1 MLLRLRVRGFKN
13 LKDVDIRFGPLTC
26 FVGTNG
32 VGKSNVLDAI
42 QFLRALTEHDIQTA
56 AQLVRSPVSGEFGP
70 RELFYGADV
79 STPMSFEAVML
90 VPKLVEDD
98 FGREAEPA
106 TTLLRYEV
114 ELGYVKDTSSRLVLN
129 REVLEPMRA
138 GDARDLIGFSHRP
151 AFRKSVVKST
161 RRKGFFISTTTDNQ
175 DGSSPTVEQRNTN
188 TADEQQQLAEIK
200 LHQDGG
206 SRGQAF
212 PPGKSPRTVVGGT
225 NAAEYPTVLAARR
238 EMSSWQTIQLEPS
251 VIRTP
256 DRIGGPTR
264 IDEHGGHV
272 AATLDRLV
280 TNEVLEIQRSQ
291 KNAQNQPNAQRTA
304 GETLGEVSNRLATLV
319 DEIRDIQ
326 VDRDDARQQ
335 LTVMARLQGC
345 KELLGPR
352 SLSDGTLR
360 FLALVTMLVD
370 RESTSVL
377 CMEEPENGMH
387 PSRVPSMV
395 RLLEDFAVDPD
406 EEIGPDNPLRQII
419 VNTHSPDVVRQ
430 LGPADVLFVGHVDT
444 KQGRHAIVS
453 AVEDTWRGDMR
464 TVPLQRMADFI
475 GGSPMGKKLG
485 QLELPIELGA
495 AR

>member
-26 FVGTNG
+26 FVGVNG

-42 QFLRALTEHDIQTA
+42 QFLRALTEHDMQTA
-56 AQLVRSPVSGEFGP
+56 ARLVRSPVSGEFGP
-70 RELFYGADV
+70 RDLFFGADV
-79 STPMSFEAVML
+79 SNPMSFVADML
-90 VPKLVEDD
+90 VPRLVVDD

-114 ELGYVKDTSSRLVLN
+114 EFGYVENEISRLVLN
-129 REVLEPMRA
+129 REVLKPMKASEA
-138 GDARDLIGFSHRP
+138 GDLIGFNHRP
-151 AFRKSVVKST
+151 AFRRSVVKST
-161 RRKGFFISTTTDNQ
+161 RRKGSFISTAYSA
-175 DGSSPTVEQRNTN
+175 GE
-188 TADEQQQLAEIK
+188 DEPSEIK

-212 PPGKSPRTVVGGT
+212 SPGKSPRTVVGGT

-238 EMSSWQTIQLEPS
+238 EMSSWQILQLEPS

-264 IDEHGGHV
+264 VDEHGGHV
-272 AATLDRLV
+272 AAALDRLV
-280 TNEVLEIQRSQ
+280 ANEGINSRKSQ
-291 KNAQNQPNAQRTA
+291 QKTENQLDAHGISGR
-304 GETLGEVSNRLATLV
+304 TLGEVSNRLATLV
-319 DEIRDIQ
+319 EEVRDIQ
-326 VDRDDARQQ
+326 VNRDDARQQ
-335 LTVMARLQGC
+335 LTVMARLRGC
-345 KELLGPR
+345 KEMLGPR

-370 RESTSVL
+370 RESASVL

-387 PSRVPSMV
+387 PKSVPSMV

-406 EEIGPDNPLRQII
+406 EEADPDNPLRQII

-430 LGPADVLFVGHVDT
+430 LGTDDVLFVDHVDT
-444 KQGRHAIVS
+444 RQGRHAIIR
-453 AVEDTWRGDMR
+453 AVEDTWRTGMPS
-464 TVPLQRMADFI
+464 VPVRWMIDFV
-475 GGSPMGKKLG
+475 GGSPVGPKLG
-485 QLELPIELGA
+485 QLRLPLELGTV
-495 AR
+495 R